1 MAPRS
6 VLISG
11 TSTGIGAACVARLA
25 AEGWRVYAGVRKEAD
40 ADRLTADVQGDVVPV
55 ILDVTNASHIASVLA
70 RVEDDVG
77 QLEGLVNNA
86 GVGQGGPIELLGDQ
100 DWQSTFDVN
109 FFGLVALTREAF
121 PLVRRGEGRFVH
133 IGSIAGRVGG
143 GGLGPYTSS
152 KHAVEGFNWALRE
165 ELRPSDMSS
174 SVVEPGSIATAI
186 WEKGDDTLDQLEAR
200 LDAVSAE
207 RYRHL
212 VDATRG
218 FIADGR
224 QRGIDPDK
232 VAQAVEHALTARRPR
247 ARYLVGADARIIGT
261 VVTRFPDRAREA
273 ALALSTRLM
282 ARKGRKLR

>member
-143 GGLGPYTSS
+143 GG
-152 KHAVEGFNWALRE
+152 
-165 ELRPSDMSS
+165 
-174 SVVEPGSIATAI
+174 
-186 WEKGDDTLDQLEAR
+186 
-200 LDAVSAE
+200 
-207 RYRHL
+207 
-212 VDATRG
+212 
-218 FIADGR
+218 
-224 QRGIDPDK
+224 
-232 VAQAVEHALTARRPR
+232 
-247 ARYLVGADARIIGT
+247 
-261 VVTRFPDRAREA
+261 
-273 ALALSTRLM
+273 
-282 ARKGRKLR
+282 